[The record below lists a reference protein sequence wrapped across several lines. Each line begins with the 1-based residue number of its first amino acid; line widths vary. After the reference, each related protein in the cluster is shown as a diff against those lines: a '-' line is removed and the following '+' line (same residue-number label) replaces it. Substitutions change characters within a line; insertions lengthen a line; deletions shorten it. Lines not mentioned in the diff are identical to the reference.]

1 MRFCHISVATLLV
14 SGMIIVTPAMVQA
27 QGSRSSHEVPEYA
40 TDIALL
46 GANTLVGGLTAGI
59 TAKLR
64 GKEFTEA
71 FWYGSVG
78 GSLSFAGKRIAAE
91 QFDGAGFLGRQV
103 AAVGHSAISNAG
115 RGDEPFSMLWFP
127 IGPVHL
133 QHSWADGK
141 TRARLNLLD
150 AGMLAYAA
158 SRPELSINWRSSI
171 SQGAFVFDAPNRAL
185 VNRGMNARGIAFGS
199 TILMSGINVPDRRTT
214 LAHETAHVLQYDFIV
229 YAWTYPIEDWL
240 IAQLPWRPKALDYVD
255 FGLTSF
261 AIEGVWGVIAGGQG
275 PLYRIREVEAVAIQR
290 R

>member
-1 MRFCHISVATLLV
+1 MRFCHIAVVTLLV
-14 SGMIIVTPAMVQA
+14 SGMSIVTPAMVQA
-27 QGSRSSHEVPEYA
+27 QGSRSGHEVPEYA
-40 TDIALL
+40 TDVALL
-46 GANTLVGGLTAGI
+46 GANTLVAGLTAGI

-71 FWYGSVG
+71 FWHGSVG

-91 QFDGAGFLGRQV
+91 RFDGAGFLGRQV

-133 QHSWADGK
+133 QHLWADAK

-150 AGMLAYAA
+150 VATLAYAA
-158 SRPELSINWRSSI
+158 SRPELTINWRSSI
-171 SQGAFVFDAPNRAL
+171 SQGAFVFDARNRAL
-185 VNRGMNARGIAFGS
+185 VNRDTNFQGIAIGS
-199 TILMSGINVPDRRTT
+199 TILMSGINVPDRSTT
-214 LAHETAHVLQYDFIV
+214 LAHETAHVLQHDFIL
-229 YAWTYPIEDWL
+229 YAWSDPVEDWL

-255 FGLTSF
+255 FGLTSL
-261 AIEGVWGVIAGGQG
+261 AIQGVWGIIGGG
-275 PLYRIREVEAVAIQR
+275 RGALYRIREVEAEAIQR